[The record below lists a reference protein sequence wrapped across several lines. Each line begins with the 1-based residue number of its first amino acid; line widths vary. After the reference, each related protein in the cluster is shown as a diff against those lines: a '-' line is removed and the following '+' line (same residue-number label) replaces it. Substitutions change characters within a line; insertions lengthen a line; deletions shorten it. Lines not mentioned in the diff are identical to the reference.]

1 MISAVAAVESLVQS
15 GKLRRI
21 AITSAQRFPG
31 LDDVP
36 AVAETLPGFRVDGW
50 LAVVA
55 PAGTPEPVIVRLNHE
70 IDAFIKDPETQQR
83 LRAMGFSTRS
93 AGTPESIKTFIR
105 SEIGAWSALVKE
117 LDIQPQ

>member
-1 MISAVAAVESLVQS
+1 V
-15 GKLRRI
+15 RRI

-55 PAGTPEPVIVRLNHE
+55 PAGTPDPIVTRLNRE
-70 IDAFIKDPETQQR
+70 IDAFVKEPAIQQR
-83 LRAMGFSTRS
+83 LLSLGFATKS
-93 AGTPESIKTFIR
+93 AGTPESIKAFMK
-105 SEIGAWSALVKE
+105 SEIDAWKTMAAE
-117 LDIQPQ
+117 LNIEPQ